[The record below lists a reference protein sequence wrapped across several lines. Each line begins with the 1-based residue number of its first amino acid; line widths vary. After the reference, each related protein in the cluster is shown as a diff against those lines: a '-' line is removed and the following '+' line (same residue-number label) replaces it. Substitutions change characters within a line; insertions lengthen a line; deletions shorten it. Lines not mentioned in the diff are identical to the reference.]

1 MNGIQG
7 FYVGG
12 RTEVGTQKQKKSRG
26 MGGFNKTIGER
37 QRFTDFASQ
46 REKFERDNQ
55 NQNRQTREE
64 FIRDRQQGRDKNL
77 LRKNVEFNKDFQE
90 LIGPAGG
97 GTFLFTGNRKAQ
109 EFMQKYGLTPQQLIN
124 LRLSVTQP
132 GFRELGMKVFEDV
145 QKRYKPSQSM
155 FNIQNALS
163 QFQTGM
169 SPFDRL
175 PSARTGI
182 MGGIEDLFAKSPF
195 SGIADFLSGGSPMGS
210 AGLAYGRTQDLSGD
224 RLNQFA
230 SVIANDRDLYNQMMM
245 TPEMQKRAFEQN
257 LINVERGLPRGGGN
271 QVTKPEPDPIT
282 AAYNPSLNPFFNS
295 GIQPFSYMV

>member
-12 RTEVGTQKQKKSRG
+12 RTEIGTQKQKKSTG
-26 MGGFNKTIGER
+26 MGGLGGKTIGER
-37 QRFTDFASQ
+37 QRFTNFADE

-64 FIRDRQQGRDKNL
+64 FIRDSEQRRNVGKNL
-77 LRKNVEFNKDFQE
+77 DFNKDFQE
-90 LIGPAGG
+90 LIGPAGSG
-97 GTFLFTGNRKAQ
+97 SFLFTGNPKTKA
-109 EFMQKYGLTPQQLIN
+109 FMQKYGLRNEDLIK

-132 GFRELGMKVFEDV
+132 GFRKLGEEVFKDV
-145 QKRYKPSQSM
+145 QKRFKPSQSM
-155 FNIQNALS
+155 FNLQNALS

-195 SGIADFLSGGSPMGS
+195 SGLADFLSGGSPMGS
-210 AGLAYGRTQDLSGD
+210 AGLAYGRTQNLSGD

-257 LINVERGLPRGGGN
+257 LINIERGLPRGGGN

-282 AAYNPSLNPFFNS
+282 AAYNPDMNPFFNQ

>member
-12 RTEVGTQKQKKSRG
+12 RTEIGTQKQKKSTG

-37 QRFTDFASQ
+37 QRFTDFAKE

-64 FIRDRQQGRDKNL
+64 FIRDSEQRRNVG
-77 LRKNVEFNKDFQE
+77 KNVDFNKDFQE
-90 LIGPAGG
+90 LIGPAGSG
-97 GTFLFTGNRKAQ
+97 SFLFTGNPRAKA
-109 EFMQKYGLTPQQLIN
+109 FMQKYGLSNEDLIK

-132 GFRELGMKVFEDV
+132 GFRGLGEEVFKNV
-145 QKRYKPSQSM
+145 QARFKPSQSM
-155 FNIQNALS
+155 FNLQNALS

-210 AGLAYGRTQDLSGD
+210 AGLAYGRTQGLSGD

-282 AAYNPSLNPFFNS
+282 AAYNPAMNPFFNQ
-295 GIQPFSYMV
+295 GIQPFSYLV

>member
-12 RTEVGTQKQKKSRG
+12 RTEIGTQKQKKSRG

-37 QRFTDFASQ
+37 QRFTDFASE

-55 NQNRQTREE
+55 NQNRQTPEE
-64 FIRDRQQGRDKNL
+64 FIRDSEQRRNVGKNID
-77 LRKNVEFNKDFQE
+77 FNKDFQE
-90 LIGPAGG
+90 LIGPAGSG
-97 GTFLFTGNRKAQ
+97 SFLFSGNRKAQ
-109 EFMQKYGLTPQQLIN
+109 EFMRKYGLSKQDLIN

-132 GFRELGMKVFEDV
+132 GFRGLGMKVFEDV
-145 QKRYKPSQSM
+145 QKRFKPSQSM
-155 FNIQNALS
+155 FNLQNALQ

-175 PSARTGI
+175 PSARGGI

-210 AGLAYGRTQDLSGD
+210 DGLAYGRTQGLSGD
-224 RLNQFA
+224 KLNQFA

-282 AAYNPSLNPFFNS
+282 AAYNPGLNPFLNQ

>member
-7 FYVGG
+7 FYIGG
-12 RTEVGTQKQKKSRG
+12 GIREDSQARKTLQQARTR
-26 MGGFNKTIGER
+26 
-37 QRFTDFASQ
+37 FASQ

-64 FIRDRQQGRDKNL
+64 FIRDSEQRRNVG
-77 LRKNVEFNKDFQE
+77 KNVDFNKDFQE
-90 LIGPAGG
+90 LIGPADSGS
-97 GTFLFTGNRKAQ
+97 FLFTGNPRAKA
-109 EFMQKYGLTPQQLIN
+109 FMQKYGLSPEQLIK

-132 GFRELGMKVFEDV
+132 GFRKLGEEVFQDV
-145 QKRYKPSQSM
+145 QTRFKPSQSM
-155 FNIQNALS
+155 FNLQNALS

-210 AGLAYGRTQDLSGD
+210 AGLAYGRTQGLSGD

-257 LINVERGLPRGGGN
+257 LINVERGLPRSGGN
-271 QVTKPEPDPIT
+271 QAVKPEPDPIT
-282 AAYNPSLNPFFNS
+282 VAYNPSMNPFLTQ
-295 GIQPFSYMV
+295 GIQPFNYMV

>member
-12 RTEVGTQKQKKSRG
+12 RTEIGTQKQKRSTG
-26 MGGFNKTIGER
+26 AGGYNKTIRER
-37 QRFTDFASQ
+37 QRFNDFADE
-46 REKFERDNQ
+46 REKFNRDNQ
-55 NQNRQTREE
+55 NQNRQTRED
-64 FIRDRQQGRDKNL
+64 FIRDSQQRRNVGRNL
-77 LRKNVEFNKDFQE
+77 DFNKDFQE
-90 LIGPAGG
+90 LIGPAGSG
-97 GTFLFTGNRKAQ
+97 SFLFTGNPRAKA
-109 EFMQKYGLTPQQLIN
+109 FMQKYGLSPEQLVK

-132 GFRELGMKVFEDV
+132 GFRKLGEEVFSNV
-145 QKRYKPSQSM
+145 QSRFKPPQSM
-155 FNIQNALS
+155 FNLQNALS
-163 QFQTGM
+163 QFQTSM

-210 AGLAYGRTQDLSGD
+210 DGLAYGRTQGLSGD
-224 RLNQFA
+224 KLNQFA

-271 QVTKPEPDPIT
+271 QEVKPEPDPIT
-282 AAYNPSLNPFFNS
+282 AAYNPSMNPFLNQ
-295 GIQPFSYMV
+295 GIQPFSFMV

>member
-1 MNGIQG
+1 MYGIQG
-7 FYVGG
+7 FVGG
-12 RTEVGTQKQKKSRG
+12 GGAFGDRGAARAKQQLLRTK
-26 MGGFNKTIGER
+26 
-37 QRFTDFASQ
+37 FADQ

-64 FIRDRQQGRDKNL
+64 FIRDSEQRRNVG
-77 LRKNVEFNKDFQE
+77 KNVDFNKDFQE
-90 LIGPAGG
+90 LIGPAGSG
-97 GTFLFTGNRKAQ
+97 SFLFTGNPRAKA
-109 EFMQKYGLTPQQLIN
+109 FMQKYGLSNEDLIK

-132 GFRELGMKVFEDV
+132 GFRGLGEEVFKNV
-145 QKRYKPSQSM
+145 QARFKPSQSM
-155 FNIQNALS
+155 FNLQNALS

-210 AGLAYGRTQDLSGD
+210 AGLAYGKLQGLSGD

-230 SVIANDRDLYNQMMM
+230 SVIANDRDLYNQMML

-257 LINVERGLPRGGGN
+257 LINVERGLPRSGGN
-271 QVTKPEPDPIT
+271 QAVKPEPDPIT
-282 AAYNPSLNPFFNS
+282 AAYNPAMNPFLNS
-295 GIQPFSYMV
+295 GIGNFQLFV

>member
-12 RTEVGTQKQKKSRG
+12 RTEIGTQNQKKG
-26 MGGFNKTIGER
+26 TGGGGYNKTIRER
-37 QRFTDFASQ
+37 QRFNDFASQ

-64 FIRDRQQGRDKNL
+64 FIRDSEQRRNVG
-77 LRKNVEFNKDFQE
+77 KNVDFNKDFQE
-90 LIGPAGG
+90 LIGPAGSG
-97 GTFLFTGNRKAQ
+97 SFLFSGNPRTQA
-109 EFMQKYGLTPQQLIN
+109 FMQKYGLSPEQLVK

-132 GFRELGMKVFEDV
+132 GFRKLGEEVFKDV
-145 QKRYKPSQSM
+145 QARFKPSQSM
-155 FNIQNALS
+155 FNVQNALS
-163 QFQTGM
+163 QFKTGM

-175 PSARTGI
+175 PSTRGGL
-182 MGGIEDLFAKSPF
+182 MGGIEDLFAAGPF
-195 SGIADFLSGGSPMGS
+195 SMLANKLSGGSPMGS
-210 AGLAYGRTQDLSGD
+210 SGLAFGRTQGLGGD

-257 LINVERGLPRGGGN
+257 LINVERGLPRSGGN
-271 QVTKPEPDPIT
+271 QEVKQEPDPIT
-282 AAYNPSLNPFFNS
+282 AAYNPSMNPFLNQ